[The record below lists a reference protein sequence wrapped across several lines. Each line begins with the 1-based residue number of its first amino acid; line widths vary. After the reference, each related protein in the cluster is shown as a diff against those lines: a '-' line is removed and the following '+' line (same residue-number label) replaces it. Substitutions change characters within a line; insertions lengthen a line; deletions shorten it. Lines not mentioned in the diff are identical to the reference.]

1 MSKEVEVEI
10 KIDSKGKVHILPKGT
25 IGNECLELLKFFDKI
40 DGIKNIS
47 ITMNQDY
54 MLDIKNKNIRL
65 NNFSK

>member
-40 DGIKNIS
+40 NGIKNIEL
-47 ITMNQDY
+47 TMNSDFNKT
-54 MLDIKNKNIRL
+54 LAIENIKSTNINK
-65 NNFSK
+65 